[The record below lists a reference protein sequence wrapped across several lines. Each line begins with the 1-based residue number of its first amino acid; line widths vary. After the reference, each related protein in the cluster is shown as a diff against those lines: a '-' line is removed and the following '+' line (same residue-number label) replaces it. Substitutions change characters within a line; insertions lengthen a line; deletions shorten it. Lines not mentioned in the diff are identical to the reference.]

1 MAQLIRRKSRHSHGP
16 RAKMKPALV
25 TGVVVAVSSL
35 ALAAIAALGGSRGGV
50 VIERENEPANAPAV
64 TAETSSAA
72 STPEQTA
79 GSVFVHID
87 GAVVAPGVYELTGAH
102 PRVNDAV
109 MAAGGLAEDADT
121 SALNLA
127 AVLSD
132 GEKIHV
138 PRKGEAVATG
148 QVSSGAASRPDAGA
162 SSSGVINI
170 NTATAEEL
178 DSLPGIG
185 PSTAAAIVEDRERNG
200 PFSSPEDLV
209 RVSGIGEGKFS
220 KLKDQIR
227 V

>member
-1 MAQLIRRKSRHSHGP
+1 MAQLIRRKPRRSHSSRGQ
-16 RAKMKPALV
+16 MKPTLAV
-25 TGVVVAVSSL
+25 GAVAVAVMAAIVVA
-35 ALAAIAALGGSRGGV
+35 AALGAFRGGV
-50 VIERENEPANAPAV
+50 VIERESAPISTLSI
-64 TAETSSAA
+64 TAATPSAA
-72 STPEQTA
+72 STPEPATDP
-79 GSVFVHID
+79 VFVHID
-87 GAVVAPGVYELTGAH
+87 GAVVAPGVYEMTGSL

-109 MAAGGLAEDADT
+109 MAAGGLAGDADT

-132 GEKIHV
+132 GEKIYV
-138 PRKGEAVATG
+138 PRQGEVVAG
-148 QVSSGAASRPDAGA
+148 QASSGAASGSDVGA

-185 PSTAAAIVEDRERNG
+185 PFTAAAIVEDRERNG
-200 PFSSPEDLV
+200 PFASPEDLM